1 MEMDENDLKP
11 ISFRASAEEIENI
24 DRGARE
30 NGLSRAEYI
39 RQRLSTEQSAS
50 ATGNSQP
57 SKDITVLLEHIVYGL
72 HAVHAA
78 VYAIAETTGTIT
90 AAQSDKILNGSL
102 KASRDHLAHLD
113 ERITAVR
120 QQIKPAEPQLEI
132 KKPVQEIKSDG
143 LSRSV

>member
-1 MEMDENDLKP
+1 MEDTELKTM
-11 ISFRASAEEIENI
+11 SFKVTGEEQEAI
-24 DRGARE
+24 DRHARE
-30 NGLSRAEYI
+30 NGLSRSDFI
-39 RQRLSTEQSAS
+39 RQRLSTEQSAR

-90 AAQSDKILNGSL
+90 AAQSDRILNGSL

-120 QQIKPAEPQLEI
+120 QQIKPAEAEVQI
-132 KKPVQEIKSDG
+132 KKAAQEIKADG
-143 LSRSV
+143 LSRSI